1 MVNTL
6 DIHPCFIFV
15 NFRLSNVHM
24 EIGELCKRNNRKKRG
39 ELSFHH
45 NNYGTLFQYSECIV
59 ILIWPVIQEHIK
71 YAVIWRE
78 PCLRFFFI

>member
-1 MVNTL
+1 
-6 DIHPCFIFV
+6 
-15 NFRLSNVHM
+15 M

-39 ELSFHH
+39 KLSFHH

-78 PCLRFFFI
+78 PCLRLFYLGPSFNFMNCRKIIMKK